1 VTSSPFKNVC
11 DSIAA
16 HVALSTSSSFR
27 AEAPFYIYGVES
39 FDTSE
44 GVPPQ
49 VRWAPA
55 ETASISIPSLIQS
68 STSFA
73 SWRQP
78 MRCRVWGADESEV
91 ISEVAI
97 QLRSALLITQV
108 SGSTLGGAEV
118 TWIEHN
124 GSHSTHGVMAEFI
137 IDVDVTLPKKIKKT
151 ALILTASAD
160 ISGSAAD
167 THSLEQVD
175 FMVKSFTRPAL

>member
-1 VTSSPFKNVC
+1 MTSPLKSTC

-16 HVALSTSSSFR
+16 HVALSTSDPLR
-27 AEAPFYIYGVES
+27 AVEPFYIYGVES
-39 FDTSE
+39 FNTSE
-44 GVPPQ
+44 GLPPQ

-55 ETASISIPSLIQS
+55 ERATISIPSLIPS

-78 MRCRVWGADESEV
+78 MRCRVWGADEEQV

-108 SGSTLGGAEV
+108 SGSAVGGAEV
-118 TWIEHN
+118 QWIEHN

-137 IDVDVTLPKKIKKT
+137 IDIDVTLPKRPKTT